1 MPPPL
6 RFLSPSANR
15 LHPAIIARSPA
26 GARTRARAAGDRQ
39 QERRN
44 TTLEK
49 ERRNTTASSNKKN
62 NVFLP
67 AYLVTSTSRLLRGRV
82 GSICNGH
89 CPTAPTV
96 CSHSH
101 TPEAQISETENGH
114 VPVVTA
120 DTCTDPQQRRDHC
133 TGKKKSPLFRSL
145 TNCHRLLRATQ
156 GRVLILHHVVLIG
169 TLWAI
174 TDHSS
179 RHMV

>member
-6 RFLSPSANR
+6 RFLSPRANR

-26 GARTRARAAGDRQ
+26 GARARARAAGDRQ

-67 AYLVTSTSRLLRGRV
+67 AYLVTSTSRLLHGRV

-101 TPEAQISETENGH
+101 TPEAQISETENGC

-133 TGKKKSPLFRSL
+133 TGKEKVAPFPVANQLPPLAACHARSSFDPPPCCAHRHTVGNHRSL
-145 TNCHRLLRATQ
+145 F
-156 GRVLILHHVVLIG
+156 
-169 TLWAI
+169 
-174 TDHSS
+174 
-179 RHMV
+179 